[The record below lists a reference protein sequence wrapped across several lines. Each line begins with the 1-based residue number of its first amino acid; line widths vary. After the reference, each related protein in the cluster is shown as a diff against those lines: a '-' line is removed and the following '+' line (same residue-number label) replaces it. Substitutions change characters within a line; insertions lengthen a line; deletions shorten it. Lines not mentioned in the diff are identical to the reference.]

1 MKMQATLTAVLLA
14 MGATGAM
21 AVPVTLTGTHI
32 DVVYDTADLGLFGIP
47 SLVGDMLS
55 WSPTAFT
62 AKRTGGSQILTS
74 QTSVK
79 IFAHAGFDVQSV
91 NYSEGGT
98 YTKGGNG
105 LVSASGSVDVA
116 AQVPATPVV
125 HSSFST
131 GGLTLA
137 ANGTWSASV
146 APISFGAGTKLVSF
160 LVTDSL
166 KALGNG
172 AANSGNMI
180 SKTLPTLSV
189 VAVPSVPEPETY
201 AMMLAGVAALAF
213 IARRRKAA

>member
-55 WSPTAFT
+55 WTPTAFT
-62 AKRTGGSQILTS
+62 ATRNGGPQILTS

-79 IFAHAGFDVQSV
+79 IIAHSGFDVQSV
-91 NYSEGGT
+91 SYSEGGS
-98 YTKGGNG
+98 YTKVGTG
-105 LVSASGSVDVA
+105 LVSATGAVDVA
-116 AQVPATPVV
+116 AQAPAAPVV
-125 HSSFST
+125 HAAFTT
-131 GGLTLA
+131 GALA
-137 ANGTWSASV
+137 AATNGSWAASV
-146 APISFGAGTKLVSF
+146 APISFGAGTSVVSF
-160 LVTDSL
+160 LVSNTL
-166 KALGNG
+166 KALGT
-172 AANSGNMI
+172 ANSLNTI

-189 VAVPSVPEPETY
+189 VVVPSVPEPETY

-213 IARRRKAA
+213 VARRRKAA